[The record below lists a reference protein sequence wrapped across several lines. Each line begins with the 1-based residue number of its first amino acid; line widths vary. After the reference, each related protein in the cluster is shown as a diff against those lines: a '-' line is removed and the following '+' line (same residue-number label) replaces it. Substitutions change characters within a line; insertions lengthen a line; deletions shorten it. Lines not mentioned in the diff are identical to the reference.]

1 MPVSIYGIQAAQA
14 AMLRAA
20 NAARPGSGLDAA
32 VKEAGR
38 RRTGMR
44 WRLRMWIRGGCGR
57 RIGWWWGEGVRRFL
71 LIRRRGGVMGG
82 GLHSMGPSSTRAG
95 GSHAFYGRVV
105 DERLQEV
112 GEAAARG
119 VRRWLSG

>member
-32 VKEAGR
+32 VKEAGAAAHRYAVAITHVDTGGLRAAHRLVVGRGRAEIFIDPAAR
-38 RRTGMR
+38 RSD
-44 WRLRMWIRGGCGR
+44 GR
-57 RIGWWWGEGVRRFL
+57 RPAQYGTFEHAR
-71 LIRRRGGVMGG
+71 
-82 GLHSMGPSSTRAG
+82 G